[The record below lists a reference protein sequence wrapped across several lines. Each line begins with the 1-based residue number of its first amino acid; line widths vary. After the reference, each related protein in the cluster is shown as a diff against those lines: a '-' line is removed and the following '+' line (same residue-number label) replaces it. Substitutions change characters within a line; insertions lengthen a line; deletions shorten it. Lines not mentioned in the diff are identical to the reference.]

1 MEGAIVTEA
10 EINYGLCPPLDE
22 GCTCYLQEVPNVKP
36 EENSGCGQSDGRI
49 KGGVYSVIKSLL
61 Q

>member
-22 GCTCYLQEVPNVKP
+22 GCTCYLQKVQNERPNDSRLFRLCDATERSK
-36 EENSGCGQSDGRI
+36 
-49 KGGVYSVIKSLL
+49 
-61 Q
+61 